1 MTENDKPGSKTAAT
15 DESHEAPAP
24 EGTADEPAAAPATR
38 DIAEPGSGAQAE
50 RTAESPPTTRGAGRG
65 TTVLAWLSFLV
76 ALAVAGYVGYQWWLE
91 RGATEGDAAA
101 ALQSAVGSVRDETRA
116 NAQALSEN
124 ARAVSDNTQK
134 LADIEGTLS
143 SMRRSI
149 EQASQNV
156 PASLR
161 EQISAQVLEEVRGQ
175 VMEGVR
181 EQMQQR
187 AVAADRVARLEQQ
200 VDGNRDVLESLPG
213 RMDDL
218 EQQVA
223 GNRGILES
231 LPGRMDD
238 LEQQVGG
245 NRDVLESLPARMD
258 DLEQQVG
265 GNRGVLESLPGRMQ
279 DLEESMAGLR
289 VSSADARQ
297 DWLLGEAEHYMELAN
312 AQAQLAGNADLAA
325 IALELADRRL
335 RELDDPAYTSVRRQ
349 LSEEIT
355 ALKAVENIDVEG
367 VALSLASLAGVVDTL
382 PLDEDVVPEAKQRA
396 SIEEELSGFD
406 RAWAAVQGAFSNL
419 VTVRRTDERLEPLL
433 SPEAHYFLRANIQ
446 LQLQTARLALL
457 QREPAIFRQS
467 LDDVE
472 GWLRRYFD
480 TDDKAVSG
488 AIETVAE
495 IRDSEITREAL
506 PDVSGSLRAFRQQQ
520 ARTEGD
526 E

>member
-15 DESHEAPAP
+15 DESPEAP
-24 EGTADEPAAAPATR
+24 EGTAGEPAAAPAAR
-38 DIAEPGSGAQAE
+38 DAADPARGARDE
-50 RTAESPPTTRGAGRG
+50 TATPDTPPATRGAGRG
-65 TTVLAWLSFLV
+65 TTVLAWLAFLV
-76 ALAVAGYVGYQWWLE
+76 SLGVAGYVGYQWWLE
-91 RGATEGDAAA
+91 RGVTEDDDAAE
-101 ALQSAVGSVRDETRA
+101 LQSAIGSVRDATRA

-143 SMRRSI
+143 SVRRSLD
-149 EQASQNV
+149 QASQTV
-156 PASLR
+156 PAGLR
-161 EQISAQVLEEVRGQ
+161 EQVSEQVLEEVRGQ
-175 VMEGVR
+175 VMEGVS
-181 EQMQQR
+181 EQIRQQ
-187 AVAADRVARLEQQ
+187 AVATDRVARLEQQ
-200 VDGNRDVLESLPG
+200 VDGNRDL
-213 RMDDL
+213 
-218 EQQVA
+218 
-223 GNRGILES
+223 
-231 LPGRMDD
+231 
-238 LEQQVGG
+238 
-245 NRDVLESLPARMD
+245 LESLPARMD
-258 DLEQQVG
+258 ELEQRLDGDRGVLQSLPGRIDALEQQID
-265 GNRGVLESLPGRMQ
+265 GNREVLESLPRRMG
-279 DLEESMAGLR
+279 DLEESMAGLQ
-289 VSSADARQ
+289 VESADARR

-325 IALELADRRL
+325 LALGLADRRL
-335 RELDDPAYTSVRRQ
+335 RELDDPAYTSVRGK

-355 ALKAVENIDVEG
+355 ALEAVENIDVAG
-367 VALSLASLAGVVDTL
+367 VALSLASLAGVVETL
-382 PLDEDVVPEAKQRA
+382 PLDEDVVPETRQRA
-396 SIEEELSGFD
+396 DMEEELSGFD

-419 VTVRRTDERLEPLL
+419 VTVRRSEERLEPLL
-433 SPEAHYFLRANIQ
+433 SPEANYFLRTNIQ

-506 PDVSGSLRAFRQQQ
+506 PDVSGSLRAFRQQR
-520 ARTEGD
+520 ARTEGA